1 MLALQMKLCS
11 AKQRKAVVHEMLDAL
26 LPMQLNL
33 DFWHVHCIYLKQWGN
48 FSKSV
53 TEEFNSTFS
62 CWAQRNNGVG
72 RTEVSSTLPNL

>member
-33 DFWHVHCIYLKQWGN
+33 DF
-48 FSKSV
+48 
-53 TEEFNSTFS
+53 
-62 CWAQRNNGVG
+62 
-72 RTEVSSTLPNL
+72 